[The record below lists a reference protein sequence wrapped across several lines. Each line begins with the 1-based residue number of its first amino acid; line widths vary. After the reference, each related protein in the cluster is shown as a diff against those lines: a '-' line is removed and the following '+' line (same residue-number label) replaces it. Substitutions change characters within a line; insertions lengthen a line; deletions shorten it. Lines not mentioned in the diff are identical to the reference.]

1 MSSSVKQSVRY
12 WGFLFLKFLVAGGI
26 TIGLVLLLDVLWPQP
41 KPYEPIY
48 IAYLVVNCLIFSTA
62 LGLFYLAILDQR
74 YRCRVCLRR
83 LRMPVLTGSW
93 SKMLQFG
100 RPHTE
105 YICVYGHGKL
115 NIPELHFTGVEE
127 SNWTEHSDYWTEL
140 CGTGENTGKRP

>member
-12 WGFLFLKFLVAGGI
+12 WGFLFLKFLIAGGI
-26 TIGLVLLLDVLWPQP
+26 TISLVFLLDAFWPQP
-41 KPYEPIY
+41 QGYDPVYMG
-48 IAYLVVNCLIFSTA
+48 YLVAFCLSFIIG

-83 LRMPVLTGSW
+83 LRMPVPTGSW

-105 YICVYGHGKL
+105 YICLYGHGKL

-127 SNWTEHSDYWTEL
+127 SAWTEHGDYWSEL
-140 CGTGENTGKRP
+140 CETGENTGKRR

>member
-1 MSSSVKQSVRY
+1 MSSSVKQGMRY
-12 WGFLFLKFLVAGGI
+12 WGFLFLKCLMAGGI
-26 TIGLVLLLDVLWPQP
+26 AIGLFLLENVFWP
-41 KPYEPIY
+41 EPHGY
-48 IAYLVVNCLIFSTA
+48 DTTYMAYLVISCITFIIS

-83 LRMPVLTGSW
+83 LRMPVNTGSW

-127 SNWTEHSDYWTEL
+127 SAWTEHGDYWSEL
-140 CGTGENTGKRP
+140 CAPVEGDSKRP

>member
-83 LRMPVLTGSW
+83 LRMPVLTGSC
-93 SKMLQFG
+93 SSAG
-100 RPHTE
+100 RTRS
-105 YICVYGHGKL
+105 ISASTATV
-115 NIPELHFTGVEE
+115 
-127 SNWTEHSDYWTEL
+127 S
-140 CGTGENTGKRP
+140 

>member
-12 WGFLFLKFLVAGGI
+12 WGFLFLKCLLAGSI
-26 TIGLVLLLDVLWPQP
+26 TMGLVLLLDTYWPQP
-41 KPYEPIY
+41 QGYDPIY
-48 IAYLVVNCLIFSTA
+48 MGYLVVSCSIFIIG
-62 LGLFYLAILDQR
+62 LGLFYLAMLDQR

-83 LRMPVLTGSW
+83 LRMPVPTGSW

-115 NIPELHFTGVEE
+115 NIPELHFAGVEE
-127 SNWTEHSDYWTEL
+127 SIWAEHGDYWSEL
-140 CGTGENTGKRP
+140 CETGENAGKRP